1 MFTEWRSGQVVAV
14 NAYSIGWR
22 PKWDEKRFLENMDDE
37 VQSVQELDTVQN
49 SVFDNLLAE
58 EAAA

>member
-1 MFTEWRSGQVVAV
+1 
-14 NAYSIGWR
+14 
-22 PKWDEKRFLENMDDE
+22 MDDE
-37 VQSVQELDTVQN
+37 VQSVQELDTLQN